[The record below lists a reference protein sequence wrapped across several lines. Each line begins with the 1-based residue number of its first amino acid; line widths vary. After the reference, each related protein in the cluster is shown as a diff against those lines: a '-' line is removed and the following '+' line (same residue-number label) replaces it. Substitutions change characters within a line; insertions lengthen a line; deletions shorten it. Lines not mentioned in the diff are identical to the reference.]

1 MTMTVR
7 AGLKGLAS
15 AFLLTAAAAVTVT
28 FTLTMT
34 PAPAAAAEAKGEWA
48 RPTGTSR
55 IKIAPCGDALCGTL
69 VWLKDPRN
77 DDKNPDEAK
86 RSRPLLGS
94 QTVIG
99 MKPTGKDGQWKGK
112 VYNAEDGETYTGFI
126 QMDGNDK
133 LKLEGCVM
141 GGLLCKGE
149 TWTRVK

>member
-1 MTMTVR
+1 MTQSNQAVR
-7 AGLKGLAS
+7 RSLGLAFLFAAGL
-15 AFLLTAAAAVTVT
+15 AVSLPV
-28 FTLTMT
+28 
-34 PAPAAAAEAKGEWA
+34 APAMAADAKGEWA
-48 RPTGTSR
+48 RPSGTSR
-55 IKIAPCGDALCGTL
+55 IKMAPCGDAICGTL

-77 DDKNPDEAK
+77 DDKNPDASK

-94 QTVIG
+94 QTVLG
-99 MKPTGKDGQWKGK
+99 MKPTGKNGQWKGK

-133 LKLEGCVM
+133 MKLEGCVM

>member
-1 MTMTVR
+1 MTISKRAARSGLAFAFMLA
-7 AGLKGLAS
+7 AGLALMLPSG
-15 AFLLTAAAAVTVT
+15 
-28 FTLTMT
+28 
-34 PAPAAAAEAKGEWA
+34 PAAAADAKGEWA

-55 IKIAPCGDALCGTL
+55 IKIAACGDALCGTL

-77 DDKNPDEAK
+77 DDKNPDAAK
-86 RSRPLLGS
+86 RSQPLLGS
-94 QTVIG
+94 QTVLG